1 MGRSTAVI
9 GTFIALWAGLVVQGQ
24 CHTPFFIFGDSLLD
38 AGNNQYFNSG
48 TPKSSLPY
56 GETFFKR
63 PSGRS
68 CDGRIVADF
77 LAEYANLPLIRP
89 YLEPGFSNYSD
100 GANFASAGAGI
111 LPETNPR
118 MIHLKMQL
126 SYFEEV
132 QKKLKQQEGEQKAQ
146 ELLSKA
152 VYLFS
157 MGGNDYM
164 NVGMPKFGNTMP
176 PVVLT
181 ASYKKQYVTIVLSN
195 LTSVVKKVYAMGGR
209 KFIFQTVGPL
219 GCMPVSRYASGSTG
233 CVHDVTVLA
242 KMHNIA
248 LSKLL
253 LKLEKTLPGFK
264 YALFDY
270 YSALAEITTYP
281 SRFGFKEGRTA
292 CCGSG
297 NFNGQFTCGKN
308 GTAYNLCSD
317 PSQYVWFDAAH
328 PTESANKHLTSL
340 FWSGPLKVVW
350 PYNAKA
356 LFQMP

>member
-219 GCMPVSRYASGSTG
+219 GCMPVSRYMFIYILF
-233 CVHDVTVLA
+233 TVMFFNA
-242 KMHNIA
+242 V
-248 LSKLL
+248 
-253 LKLEKTLPGFK
+253 ETL
-264 YALFDY
+264 
-270 YSALAEITTYP
+270 
-281 SRFGFKEGRTA
+281 GFKEGRTA

>member
-1 MGRSTAVI
+1 MGRSSSVV
-9 GTFIALWAGLVVQGQ
+9 GTILALWAILVVPGE
-24 CHTPFFIFGDSLLD
+24 CHAPFFIFGDSLLD
-38 AGNNQYFNSG
+38 AGNNQYLNNSH
-48 TPKSSLPY
+48 KSALPY

-63 PSGRS
+63 PTGRV
-68 CDGRIVADF
+68 CDGRIVPDF
-77 LAEYANLPLIRP
+77 LAEFANLPLIKP
-89 YLEPGFSNYSD
+89 YLEPRFSNYTD

-111 LPETNPR
+111 LPETSPGLL
-118 MIHLKMQL
+118 HLKLQL
-126 SYFEEV
+126 SYFEEM

-152 VYLFS
+152 VYLLS

-164 NVGMPKFGNTMP
+164 HAAMPSFGKSTP
-176 PVVLT
+176 PLLT
-181 ASYKKQYVTIVLSN
+181 ASYKKQYMVVVLSN

-219 GCMPVSRYASGSTG
+219 GCMPSNRIGSGSKG
-233 CVHDVTVLA
+233 CAHDVTVLA
-242 KMHNIA
+242 KTHNIA
-248 LSKLL
+248 LSKVLQ
-253 LKLEKTLPGFK
+253 KLEKTLTGFR

-270 YSALAEITTYP
+270 YSALEEMTTYP
-281 SRFGFKEGRTA
+281 SRFGFKEGQTA

-297 NFNGQFTCGKN
+297 DFNRELTCGKN
-308 GTAYNLCSD
+308 GTTAYNLCSD
-317 PSQYVWFDAAH
+317 PSQYVWFDSAH
-328 PTESANKHLTSL
+328 PTESANKHLASL